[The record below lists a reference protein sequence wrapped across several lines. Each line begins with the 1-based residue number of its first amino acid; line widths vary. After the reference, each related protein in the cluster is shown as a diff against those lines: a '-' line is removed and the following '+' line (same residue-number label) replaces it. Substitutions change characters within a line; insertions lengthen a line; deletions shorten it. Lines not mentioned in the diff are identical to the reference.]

1 MYSNSVKTIS
11 TKLLFTGLCLVGGG
25 AAISSA
31 FHLWRTEAPPRIAYI
46 DTDKLL
52 NSYQAMI
59 TARHQYQ
66 REKQE
71 WQHNLA
77 ILSEEAQQAA
87 KSAQQAVTGSPA
99 KKAAQAREAQ
109 FKREQLFNYQQAL
122 VKQEP
127 EEMQRLTQ
135 PVIASVNRYISTYS
149 REHQYSLVLTT
160 AGQGDVVYS
169 DNKLDITADV
179 AKKLNEQLVD
189 SLAKVSGKGLDK
201 QLAGQP

>member
-1 MYSNSVKTIS
+1 MKTIN
-11 TKLLFTGLCLVGGG
+11 TKLLLTGLCLVGGG

-31 FHLWRTEAPPRIAYI
+31 FYSWRAEASPRIAYI

-52 NSYQAMI
+52 NSYQAMT

-87 KSAQQAVTGSPA
+87 KSAQQAVTGSHA

-135 PVIASVNRYISTYS
+135 PVIASVNRYIATYS

-189 SLAKVSGKGLDK
+189 SLAKVSGKGVDK